1 MRVIQQAAQTVP
13 SLFLYVQGQPG
24 TYPPAAHPY
33 LQGMSDPSET
43 ETFTMLS
50 FYRFSEITDPVSM
63 AEQLQLLWKP
73 FKALGET
80 ISYEISYSI
89 FLFFRFH
96 FVPLH
101 CSIHLTIC
109 VKSTR

>member
-1 MRVIQQAAQTVP
+1 MILFLIAFYYNLLLYFPDDLDVMRVIQQAAQTVP

-73 FKALGET
+73 FKALGEIRT
-80 ISYEISYSI
+80 MI
-89 FLFFRFH
+89 FLN
-96 FVPLH
+96 
-101 CSIHLTIC
+101 
-109 VKSTR
+109 